1 MNFKQDLAF
10 GNKYENTLIKLI
22 PHDSF
27 VKPSGYFKEYD
38 IEFTTDNKTTK
49 YEVKTDRMAYKTSNI
64 AIEYECRNKQS
75 GINTTTAD
83 YFSYFVVDAKDSN
96 NYALFIIP
104 VDIIKQ
110 RIKSRDYRG
119 NISGGDYNA
128 SKIYLFN
135 ANVFLDYYRP
145 ELSTQTIDKI
155 FLRPVIRII
164 EDDE

>member
-1 MNFKQDLAF
+1 MNFKKDLAF
-10 GNKYENTLIKLI
+10 GNTFEDRLIKLI

-27 VKPSGYFKEYD
+27 NKPNGYFKEYD
-38 IEFTTDNKTTK
+38 IEFTSDNKITR
-49 YEVKTDRMAYKTSNI
+49 YEVKTDRMTYKTSNI

-75 GINTTTAD
+75 GINATTAD
-83 YFSYFVVDAKDSN
+83 YFAYFVTDTKDTN
-96 NYALFIIP
+96 KYVLFIIP
-104 VDIIKQ
+104 VDYIKQ

-128 SKIYLFN
+128 SKMYLFN

-145 ELSTQTIDKI
+145 ELSTHTIEDI
-155 FLRPVIRII
+155 FLRPVIRRT